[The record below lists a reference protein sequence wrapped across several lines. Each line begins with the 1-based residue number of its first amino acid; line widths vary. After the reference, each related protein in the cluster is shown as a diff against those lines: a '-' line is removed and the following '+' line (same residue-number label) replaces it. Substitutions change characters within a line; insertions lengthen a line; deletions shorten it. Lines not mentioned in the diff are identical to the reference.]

1 MIGALAFPFR
11 NVMRSI
17 SRSSALIPA
26 RSVWEAIRDR
36 EARSGSKRRT
46 HGIGTK
52 ASDYQT
58 MPLCRSCH
66 HEQGRMDIALFEA
79 TFHINPYR
87 VSFTILVEWHVIQMD
102 RWREAEQRRI
112 G

>member
-1 MIGALAFPFR
+1 
-11 NVMRSI
+11 
-17 SRSSALIPA
+17 
-26 RSVWEAIRDR
+26 
-36 EARSGSKRRT
+36 
-46 HGIGTK
+46 
-52 ASDYQT
+52 
-58 MPLCRSCH
+58 
-66 HEQGRMDIALFEA
+66 MDIALFEA